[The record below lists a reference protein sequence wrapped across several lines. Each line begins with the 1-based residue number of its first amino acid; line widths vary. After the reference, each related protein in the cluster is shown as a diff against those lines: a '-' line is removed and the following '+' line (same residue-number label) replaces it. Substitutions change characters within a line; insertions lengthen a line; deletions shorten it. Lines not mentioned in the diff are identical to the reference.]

1 MEDRL
6 HIDCEARDAEG
17 VDCGKIKKMVP
28 VWPSCP
34 TLSCSLIHCSV
45 NNDFALLCNSLD
57 HYSTVHEC
65 HEVITWSWA
74 TLCGMS
80 P

>member
-34 TLSCSLIHCSV
+34 TLSSSLIHCSV
-45 NNDFALLCNSLD
+45 NNDFALLCNS
-57 HYSTVHEC
+57 
-65 HEVITWSWA
+65 
-74 TLCGMS
+74 
-80 P
+80 